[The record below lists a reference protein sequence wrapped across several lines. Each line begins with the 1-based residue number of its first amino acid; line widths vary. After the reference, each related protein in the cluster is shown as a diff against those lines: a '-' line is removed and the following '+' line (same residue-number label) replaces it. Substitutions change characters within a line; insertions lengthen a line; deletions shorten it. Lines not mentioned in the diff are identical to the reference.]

1 MDIAGPHSGN
11 TPSGMVPGSTHTPR
25 QSKLPGFAALGVVAA
40 IALFMASWLLPAELS
55 LVALDL
61 MSWCLVGALAAG
73 TLFASVK
80 LIESVL
86 NF

>member
-11 TPSGMVPGSTHTPR
+11 SPSGMVPGSTRATRH
-25 QSKLPGFAALGVVAA
+25 SKLPGFAALGVVAA
-40 IALFMASWLLPAELS
+40 LTLFMTSWLLPAELS

-80 LIESVL
+80 LIENVL